1 MPRPKTLIV
10 KKLFTDEEIAKK
22 EGTWFEESDIHYPI
36 VNTNTDI
43 YRFDDDG
50 NKHLLL
56 KFRKNCVPQELIQLG
71 WDSYK
76 DLAKASRGRGA
87 SAGPIDTTSQYWGK
101 RKLVDTKKWS
111 TGYLNPKGLELHEL
125 YSHFELSVLKMKC
138 DELEIKYSEDIST
151 EDCIKLLIKKQGG
164 ISKMKV
170 NNQVASNPIGFYEAG
185 KNFAD
190 LPCRLTHFTRTNF
203 EKYNNGLPFI
213 QKIDQLF
220 KRLIPDAHERQL
232 ERANLK
238 SHLKIP
244 KTCFSTVTINRNFR
258 TAMHRDAGDFK
269 GGFGNLTVIERGKY
283 HGGYTIFPQYGVA
296 IDLRNN
302 DFVAMDVHQWHCNTP
317 LYETEEDKKFNE
329 TMEPV
334 FKDNPE
340 VGTAGIYENY
350 TRISF
355 VCYLR
360 EKIAKCPDKIDPRF
374 LTKSGHSKIPKEIPK
389 EEIPKEI
396 PKEEIKN

>member
-1 MPRPKTLIV
+1 MPRPKVLV
-10 KKLFTDEEIAKK
+10 VEKLYSDDEIKSK
-22 EGTWFEESDIHYPI
+22 EGQWFEESHIKYPI
-36 VNTNTDI
+36 VISNTDV
-43 YRFDDDG
+43 YRLDDEG
-50 NKHLLL
+50 NRHLLL
-56 KFRKNCVPQELIQLG
+56 KFRKNVIPDKLIKIG

-87 SAGPIDTTSQYWGK
+87 SAGPIDVNSQYWGK

-111 TGYLNPKGLELHEL
+111 TGYLNPKGLELHESL
-125 YSHFELSVLKMKC
+125 SPLDESELCAKC
-138 DELEIKYSEDIST
+138 QGLNIK
-151 EDCIKLLIKKQGG
+151 IKEGLSKEQLILAIIKKQGG

-170 NNQVASNPIGFYEAG
+170 NNQVASNPIGFYESG

-203 EKYNNGLPFI
+203 EKYNDGLPFI
-213 QKIDQLF
+213 QHIDKLF
-220 KRLIPDAHERQL
+220 QKLIPEAHNKQL
-232 ERANLK
+232 TRADTK
-238 SHLKIP
+238 PHLKIP
-244 KTCFSTVTINRNFR
+244 ETAFSTVTINRNFR
-258 TAMHRDAGDFK
+258 TAMHRDAGDFRD
-269 GGFGNLTVIERGKY
+269 GFGNLTVIERGKY

-317 LYETEEDKKFNE
+317 MYETEEDKAFNA
-329 TMEPV
+329 TLDYA

-340 VGTAGIYENY
+340 VGTVGIYEKY

-360 EKIAKCPDKIDPRF
+360 EKIAACPDKIDPRF
-374 LTKSGHSKIPKEIPK
+374 LTKSGHGKIAV
-389 EEIPKEI
+389 
-396 PKEEIKN
+396 

>member
-1 MPRPKTLIV
+1 MPRPKTLVVEKIYS
-10 KKLFTDEEIAKK
+10 DEDIKKK
-22 EGTWFEESDIHYPI
+22 EGHWFEEADIKYPI
-36 VNTNTDI
+36 VCSNTDV
-43 YRFDDDG
+43 YRIDDEG

-56 KFRKNCVPQELIQLG
+56 KFRKNCIADDLIKVG

-87 SAGPIDTTSQYWGK
+87 SAGSIDSTSQYWGK
-101 RKLVDTKKWS
+101 RKLVDTRKWS
-111 TGYLNPKGLELHEL
+111 TGYLNPKGLELYDL
-125 YSHFELSVLKMKC
+125 YSAL
-138 DELEIKYSEDIST
+138 DISALKAKCS
-151 EDCIKLLIKKQGG
+151 EMELKYKDDVSKDDILLQIIKKQDGV
-164 ISKMKV
+164 SKMKV
-170 NNQVASNPIGFYEAG
+170 NNQVASNPIGFYESG

-203 EKYNNGLPFI
+203 EKYNEGLPFI
-213 QKIDQLF
+213 QQIDKVF
-220 KRLIPDAHERQL
+220 KRLIPESHQKQL
-232 ERANLK
+232 LRADQK
-238 SHLKIP
+238 PHLKIP
-244 KTCFSTVTINRNFR
+244 KTAFSTVTINRNFR

-269 GGFGNLTVIERGKY
+269 EGFGNLTVIERGKY

-317 LYETEEDKKFNE
+317 IYETEEDKKFNE
-329 TMEPV
+329 SLEPA

-340 VGTAGIYENY
+340 VGTVGIYENY

-360 EKIAKCPDKIDPRF
+360 EKIANCPGKDEINPQY
-374 LTKSGHSKIPKEIPK
+374 LTKSGHSKIIV
-389 EEIPKEI
+389 
-396 PKEEIKN
+396 

>member
-1 MPRPKTLIV
+1 MPRPKTVIV
-10 KKLFTDEEIAKK
+10 NKLFSDEDIAKRR
-22 EGTWFEESDIHYPI
+22 GTWFEESDIKYPI
-36 VNTNTDI
+36 VNTNTDV
-43 YRFDDDG
+43 YWLDDEG

-56 KFRKNCVPQELIQLG
+56 KFRKHCIPDKLTQLG

-111 TGYLNPKGLELHEL
+111 TGYLNPKGLEMHEL
-125 YSHFELSVLKMKC
+125 YAPQELSALKIKC
-138 DELEIKYSEDIST
+138 DELEIKYAEDI
-151 EDCIKLLIKKQGG
+151 EHKDCMHLLIKNRGG

-170 NNQVASNPIGFYEAG
+170 NNQVASNPIGYYEAG
-185 KNFAD
+185 KNFAN

-213 QKIDQLF
+213 QCIDKLF
-220 KRLIPDAHERQL
+220 KRLIPEAHERQL
-232 ERANLK
+232 QRASLK

-244 KTCFSTVTINRNFR
+244 QTCFSTVTINRNFR
-258 TAMHRDAGDFK
+258 TAMHRDAGDFRE
-269 GGFGNLTVIERGKY
+269 GFGNLTVIERGKY
-283 HGGYTIFPQYGVA
+283 HGGYTIFPQFGVA
-296 IDLRNN
+296 IDLRNR

-317 LYETEEDKKFNE
+317 MYETDEDKAFND
-329 TMEPV
+329 TLEPA

-340 VGTAGIYENY
+340 VGTVGIYEKY

-360 EKIAKCPDKIDPRF
+360 EKIVTCPDEIDPQF
-374 LTKSGHSKIPKEIPK
+374 LTKSGHSKIETTMVL
-389 EEIPKEI
+389 
-396 PKEEIKN
+396 

>member
-1 MPRPKTLIV
+1 MPRSRVLVVEKIYSDDEI
-10 KKLFTDEEIAKK
+10 KLK
-22 EGTWFEESDIHYPI
+22 EGKWFEESDIKYPI
-36 VNTNTDI
+36 VSSNTDV
-43 YRFDDDG
+43 YRLDDEG
-50 NKHLLL
+50 NRHLLL
-56 KFRKNCVPQELIQLG
+56 KFRKKVIPDKLIKTG

-87 SAGPIDTTSQYWGK
+87 SAGPIDVNSQYWGK

-111 TGYLNPKGLELHEL
+111 TGYLNPKGLEYHESL
-125 YSHFELSVLKMKC
+125 SPLDESELLSKC
-138 DELEIKYSEDIST
+138 QELDIK
-151 EDCIKLLIKKQGG
+151 IKEGLSKDDLIHLIIKKQGG

-170 NNQVASNPIGFYEAG
+170 NNQVASNPIGFYESG

-203 EKYNNGLPFI
+203 EKYNDGLPFI
-213 QKIDQLF
+213 QHIDKLF
-220 KRLIPDAHERQL
+220 WKLIPEAHNRQL
-232 ERANLK
+232 GRADTK
-238 SHLKIP
+238 PHLKIP
-244 KTCFSTVTINRNFR
+244 ATAFSTVTINRNFR
-258 TAMHRDAGDFK
+258 TAMHRDAGDFRD
-269 GGFGNLTVIERGKY
+269 GFGNLTVIERGKY

-317 LYETEEDKKFNE
+317 MYETEEDKLFNE
-329 TMEPV
+329 SLEPV

-340 VGTAGIYENY
+340 VGTVGIYEKY

-360 EKIAKCPDKIDPRF
+360 EKIANCPDNIDPRF
-374 LTKSGHSKIPKEIPK
+374 LTKSGHGKISV
-389 EEIPKEI
+389 
-396 PKEEIKN
+396 

>member
-1 MPRPKTLIV
+1 MPRQKTLVVEKIYSD
-10 KKLFTDEEIAKK
+10 DEIKSK
-22 EGTWFEESDIHYPI
+22 EGQWFEESHIKYPI
-36 VNTNTDI
+36 VNSNTDV
-43 YRFDDDG
+43 YRLDDEG

-56 KFRKNCVPQELIQLG
+56 KFRKNVIPDSLIKTG

-111 TGYLNPKGLELHEL
+111 TGYLNPKGLELHDSLSPLDEMEL
-125 YSHFELSVLKMKC
+125 CVKC
-138 DELEIKYSEDIST
+138 DELSIKRKDGLSKDELIHL
-151 EDCIKLLIKKQGG
+151 IIKKQGG

-170 NNQVASNPIGFYEAG
+170 NNQVASNPIGFYESG

-203 EKYNNGLPFI
+203 EKYNDGLPFI
-213 QKIDQLF
+213 QHIDKLF
-220 KRLIPDAHERQL
+220 QKLIPEAHNKQL
-232 ERANLK
+232 LRADTKPL
-238 SHLKIP
+238 LKIP
-244 KTCFSTVTINRNFR
+244 RTAFSTVTINRNFR
-258 TAMHRDAGDFK
+258 TAMHRDAGDFRD
-269 GGFGNLTVIERGKY
+269 GFGNLTVIERGKY

-317 LYETEEDKKFNE
+317 MYETEEDKEFNN
-329 TMEPV
+329 TLDYA

-340 VGTAGIYENY
+340 VGTAGIYEKY

-360 EKIAKCPDKIDPRF
+360 EKIANCPDVIDPRF
-374 LTKSGHSKIPKEIPK
+374 LTKSGHSKIIV
-389 EEIPKEI
+389 
-396 PKEEIKN
+396 